1 MAKLCIETALDLRTT
16 ARGSGGLFRFIVL
29 GLLRACG
36 PQHGYGL
43 MKAFERRS
51 GLRVSSG
58 NFYRELRRL
67 AADGLVTSATRGDQK
82 NARRLAYVISDIGL
96 LMFDE
101 WFLMAPMPTG
111 RGPDDLTART
121 LFFGDTDAAAVV
133 RLLEAWE
140 RDIWFQNKLLER
152 GRAAAAAATSKGEFA
167 VLPLLL
173 SRQVRHLALDVEFV
187 EQLRTAFHDW
197 SAAHTPPVS
206 TVAEPAT
213 AFVKRSRRSNRTV
226 RAAAGRRN

>member
-1 MAKLCIETALDLRTT
+1 MAKLCIEAALDVRSTS
-16 ARGSGGLFRFIVL
+16 RGSGGLFRFIVL

-67 AADGLVTSATRGDQK
+67 AADGLVTTATRGDHK
-82 NARRLAYVISDIGL
+82 NVRRLAYAISDIGVL
-96 LMFDE
+96 LFDE
-101 WFLMAPMPTG
+101 WFLLAPMLTG

-121 LFFGDTDAAAVV
+121 LFFGDADAGAVT

-187 EQLRTAFHDW
+187 NQLRDAFRDW
-197 SAAHTPPVS
+197 SAARNPPAVS
-206 TVAEPAT
+206 VAEPA
-213 AFVKRSRRSNRTV
+213 AVFAKRSRRPNRPV
-226 RAAAGRRN
+226 RTASGRRH

>member
-1 MAKLCIETALDLRTT
+1 MARLCIETALDLRSSS
-16 ARGSGGLFRFIVL
+16 RGSGGLFRFIVL
-29 GLLRACG
+29 GLLRGCG

-67 AADGLVTSATRGDQK
+67 ATDGLVDTVARSGPKTGS
-82 NARRLAYVISDIGL
+82 RRLAYQITDIGL

-101 WFLMAPMPTG
+101 WFLLTPMLAG
-111 RGPDDLTART
+111 RGPDDLSART
-121 LFFGDTDAAAVV
+121 LFFGDADGAAVA

-140 RDIWFQNKLLER
+140 RDIWFQNKMLER
-152 GRAAAAAATSKGEFA
+152 GRAAAAAAHTNGEFA

-173 SRQVRHLALDVEFV
+173 SRQVRHLALDVEFLDQV
-187 EQLRTAFHDW
+187 REAFREW
-197 SAAHTPPVS
+197 NASRAAANNAEPVSAA
-206 TVAEPAT
+206 
-213 AFVKRSRRSNRTV
+213 KSRARRNQRPM
-226 RAAAGRRN
+226 RMAAGRRH

>member
-1 MAKLCIETALDLRTT
+1 MARLCIETALDLRSGS
-16 ARGSGGLFRFIVL
+16 RGSGGLFRFIVL

-67 AADGLVTSATRGDQK
+67 AADGYVDTVARSGPKAGG
-82 NARRLAYVISDIGL
+82 RRLAYQITDLGL

-101 WFLMAPMPTG
+101 WFLLTPMLAG
-111 RGPDDLTART
+111 RGPDELSART
-121 LFFGDTDAAAVV
+121 LFFGDADGAAVA

-140 RDIWFQNKLLER
+140 RDIWFQNKMLER
-152 GRAAAAAATSKGEFA
+152 GRAAAAAVHNKGEFA

-173 SRQVRHLALDVEFV
+173 SRQVRHLAIDVEFLDQV
-187 EQLRTAFHDW
+187 RKAFREWDASRTALTN
-197 SAAHTPPVS
+197 AEPVS
-206 TVAEPAT
+206 VAKPR
-213 AFVKRSRRSNRTV
+213 VRRSKPSLRM
-226 RAAAGRRN
+226 AAGRRH